1 MEEKN
6 TKIDI
11 KYAILVKDVHTIRK
25 YVDESSLNDILFEL
39 EQLNDLEVVL
49 FFRFLKT
56 DVAGELFSHLPEEL
70 QQIIVKNLTKKEITE
85 IVNELYTDEV
95 ADLLEALP
103 SDMAK
108 TILLTVDKETR
119 IKVNELLQFSDDE
132 VGSVMSVDMILL
144 NEELTNKEAL
154 FLIKKKR
161 EEAEIGKYFYIVD
174 KKNKLLGATT
184 LEDLIFNPKD
194 SLIKENMIKATSIK
208 TKQTKEQAAIIFA
221 NEDRS
226 ILPVVNDEDVVL
238 GILTADD
245 VIDIIHEEATEDFYK
260 ASGISLNQTTTSYL
274 KSSVWSLVR
283 SRVFWLIIL
292 MIGSTLSQVIIQ
304 FFSKSF
310 ESEILKTGLSSA
322 VMIALIP
329 VTSATSG
336 NAGSQSTSTLT
347 RALALG
353 ELRDD
358 KMSRIIWKEFL
369 VGLILGSILA
379 IVNYL
384 RLTIYYTIT
393 QDLINDKTRIFVLLI
408 SLVSSI
414 SLLFSITLSKLLGT
428 TILILGVKFKKD
440 PTVMATPLLTTLI
453 DGLSTLIFFSF
464 SFILLIPT
472 VMQIFIN

>member
-1 MEEKN
+1 MEENNKF
-6 TKIDI
+6 DI
-11 KYAILVKDVHTIRK
+11 KYAILTKDVYSIRK
-25 YVDESSLNDILFEL
+25 FVDESSLNDILFEL

-56 DVAGELFSHLPEEL
+56 EVAGELFSHLPEEL

-119 IKVNELLQFSDDE
+119 IKVNELLQFNDNE

-144 NEELTNKEAL
+144 PENLTNREAL
-154 FLIKKKR
+154 ILIKKRR

-174 KKNKLLGATT
+174 LKNRLLGATT

-194 SLIKENMIKATSIK
+194 SLIKENMIKATSIQ

-226 ILPVVNDEDVVL
+226 ILPVVNEEGVVL

-245 VIDIIHEEATEDFYK
+245 VIDIIHEEATEDLYK
-260 ASGISLNQTTTSYL
+260 ASGISLNQPTTSYL
-274 KSSVWSLVR
+274 KTTIWSLVK
-283 SRVFWLIIL
+283 SRVFWLVIL

-310 ESEILKTGLSSA
+310 EEAISTQIGLSSA

-379 IVNYL
+379 VVNYI
-384 RLTIYYTIT
+384 RLTLYYTIT
-393 QDLINDKTRIFVLLI
+393 QDLIYEKTRVFVLLI

-440 PTVMATPLLTTLI
+440 PTVMATPLLTTMI
-453 DGLSTLIFFSF
+453 DGLATLIFFSF
-464 SFILLIPT
+464 SFILLIPS
-472 VMQIFIN
+472 VMQIM